1 MLLTPSNTP
10 EFSPIENLFGYA
22 KKKLWDMDFT
32 SKEEVVKSVTDFMF

>member
-22 KKKLWDMDFT
+22 KDKLKDVDIINRR
-32 SKEEVVKSVTDFMF
+32 